1 MLHFETRERIDNL
14 LVLLIGSIPISML
27 NGFVSYHGY
36 WIPYPSKQGVITK
49 RLTAIEKMAQ
59 MDVLYYAKTG
69 TLANNKLSV
78 DRNLIE
84 VFAKGVA
91 KEHMILL
98 AARAS
103 GTENQDA
110 IDDAIV
116 EMLTD
121 PKEVLLN
128 SYF

>member
-1 MLHFETRERIDNL
+1 
-14 LVLLIGSIPISML
+14 
-27 NGFVSYHGY
+27 
-36 WIPYPSKQGVITK
+36 
-49 RLTAIEKMAQ
+49 

-84 VFAKGVA
+84 VFAKGVD

-98 AARAS
+98 AARAL

>member
-1 MLHFETRERIDNL
+1 
-14 LVLLIGSIPISML
+14 
-27 NGFVSYHGY
+27 
-36 WIPYPSKQGVITK
+36 
-49 RLTAIEKMAQ
+49 MAQ

-84 VFAKGVA
+84 VFAKGVD

-110 IDDAIV
+110 IV

-121 PKEVLLN
+121 RKEVLLN

>member
-1 MLHFETRERIDNL
+1 
-14 LVLLIGSIPISML
+14 
-27 NGFVSYHGY
+27 
-36 WIPYPSKQGVITK
+36 
-49 RLTAIEKMAQ
+49 

-69 TLANNKLSV
+69 MLANNKLSV

-84 VFAKGVA
+84 VFAKGVD
-91 KEHMILL
+91 KEHMVLL
-98 AARAS
+98 AARAL

-121 PKEVLLN
+121 PKEVLPN